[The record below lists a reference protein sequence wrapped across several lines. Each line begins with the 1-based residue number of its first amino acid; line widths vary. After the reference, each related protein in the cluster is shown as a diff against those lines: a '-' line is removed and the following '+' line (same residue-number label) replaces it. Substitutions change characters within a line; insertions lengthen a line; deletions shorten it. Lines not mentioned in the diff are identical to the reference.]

1 MYSGV
6 KVGVGKGYPN
16 LSKKTLRFE
25 AMKKLSLALSLSI
38 LMWSCASRSERAAQY
53 NDRIITTQKSIVD
66 ALVVMDS
73 AFSDTNATMDWIDL
87 HYASLQAQ
95 VKRSILA
102 LDSIGPFQE
111 DPSFQLSARELFRS
125 YEALVGIEYKKMVEI
140 KLLPAESVNVAI
152 VDSNLAIQERIFMQ
166 SNIAQERFYKAQ
178 EEFGKKYNLEFQ

>member
-1 MYSGV
+1 M
-6 KVGVGKGYPN
+6 KQ
-16 LSKKTLRFE
+16 LSFL
-25 AMKKLSLALSLSI
+25 LSLSV

-87 HYASLQAQ
+87 HYANLQAQ

-125 YEALVGIEYKKMVEI
+125 YEAMVGIDYKKLVEI
-140 KLLPAESVNVAI
+140 KLLPAESVNGAI

-178 EEFGKKYNLEFQ
+178 EEFGKKYNLDFE